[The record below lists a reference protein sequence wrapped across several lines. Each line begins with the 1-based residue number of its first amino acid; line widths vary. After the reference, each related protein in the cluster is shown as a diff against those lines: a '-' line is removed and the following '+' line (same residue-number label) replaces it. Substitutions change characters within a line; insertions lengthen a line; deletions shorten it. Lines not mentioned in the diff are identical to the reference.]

1 MKSGVSRT
9 RASGWKNGAR
19 CAAIIVTV
27 SGLSACNAIKAEK
40 AEINKET
47 KFSSQ
52 DYGVKSSPR
61 ITELKD
67 VPKGGGRY
75 QVGKPYTVRGKVYKP
90 VEDPDYA
97 ATGEASWY
105 GPNFHGRL
113 TANGEVYNQYGLSA
127 AHPTMPLPSYAR
139 VTNLDN
145 NSSVMVRVNDR
156 GPFAP
161 GRIIDLSAKAA
172 ELLGYRHHG
181 LAKVK
186 VEYVGKARMDGH
198 DDRFLLASYRAP
210 GMPEIAPG
218 ASQPG
223 TMIAMAPER
232 SNPIANAIAGQL
244 VMASIPL
251 PTRRPADY
259 MGGAPLRVADSLD
272 RTLALVQ
279 SKLGPLSYA
288 DEAPG
293 GRDIAIF
300 AAVDKQ
306 QARTDGRAG
315 LIVDRDAASRSA
327 VIRLGYFADPQT
339 LDHVVELFSE
349 LGVVAVTSARVE
361 GKPAWEVTMLAGG
374 DIAPAVV
381 AAARARGLDDARIAG
396 ISDE

>member
-1 MKSGVSRT
+1 MML
-9 RASGWKNGAR
+9 A
-19 CAAIIVTV
+19 V
-27 SGLSACNAIKAEK
+27 SGLAGCNAIKGEK
-40 AEINKET
+40 AEINNET
-47 KFSSQ
+47 KFSSK

-61 ITELKD
+61 VTELKE

-97 ATGEASWY
+97 AVGQASWY

-145 NSSVMVRVNDR
+145 NSSVLVRVNDR

-172 ELLGYRHHG
+172 ELLGYRNHG

-210 GMPEIAPG
+210 GAPEIAPG

-232 SNPIANAIAGQL
+232 SNPIVGAIDGNMTL
-244 VMASIPL
+244 ASIPL

-259 MGGAPLRVADSLD
+259 MGGTPMRVADSLD

-279 SKLGPLSYA
+279 AKLGPLSYA
-288 DEAPG
+288 DDPAATP
-293 GRDIAIF
+293 DLSIF
-300 AAVDKQ
+300 AAVDKD
-306 QARTDGRAG
+306 QARNDGRAR
-315 LIVDRDAASRSA
+315 LVVNPDAASRSA
-327 VIRLGYFADPQT
+327 VIRLGYFGDPQT
-339 LDHVVELFSE
+339 RDYVVNLFSE
-349 LGVVAVTSARVE
+349 LGVVAVTSAEIE
-361 GKPAWEVTMLAGG
+361 GKPAFEVTMLAGG

-381 AAARARGLDDARIAG
+381 AAAKARGLADAAISG
-396 ISDE
+396 TSDE